1 LPALSFHFHG
11 YQPGD
16 LVRWLE
22 PDPLKPQTF
31 EERRSPVA
39 LRIGGERISGRNWTD
54 AVLHAYGPM
63 ETVLERVSGAASVDV
78 EPQTLAWLLAKD
90 AAAYRRVL
98 AAWEKGVAGF
108 VMTPPF
114 HPILPHHH
122 RLERLSL
129 FAMMIDF
136 FAPVLRRMHDR
147 PVGVWFP
154 EAAYSADTLRDYL
167 AAVRRAQEHYTG
179 LPDLVTGTH
188 LLLDARQI
196 ARRGGAT
203 ATGRIPIDG
212 GGVYAIARDPVLSGD
227 FAFGASGASGFV
239 SAAKSRPGD
248 PLLITS
254 DLESLLGN
262 PAQAERFEAI
272 VRIARSE
279 GVSVVSP
286 APAGVSRV
294 APVVEYSSWSDYD
307 EHLHDGRTS
316 DTRWTGL
323 RRSDGLVVS
332 RQHRGEPMSQL
343 WKHAFT
349 LATEQ
354 VETAVRR
361 TARDLLPGRDDDWK
375 REVLRRLAV
384 AYGRHLWRDHYRA
397 LGLSSGDTDF
407 ARAVSVIAGEL
418 DPDAAAYLAR
428 AYVTMLMGLRSDPR
442 FWDNPDT
449 RVTFQNVACLT
460 QALMDAGEACVR
472 AGKRDLRERLIG
484 VLRAAM
490 LEFSEAFV
498 RLGFSDWKGTEGW
511 ETTEAAWFES
521 LQSEV
526 PRRTRYDV
534 VRRAALYALA
544 DRRAEVVVEPLAADE
559 IVADTGHIAG
569 ELHGEWA
576 NRNWCEHRL

>member
-1 LPALSFHFHG
+1 MPALSFHFHG

-196 ARRGGAT
+196 TRRGGAT

-332 RQHRGEPMSQL
+332 RQHRGELMSQL

-354 VETAVRR
+354 VENAVRR
-361 TARDLLPGRDDDWK
+361 TARDLLHPFEIERRRDI
-375 REVLRRLAV
+375 LRRLAV
-384 AYGRHLWRDHYRA
+384 AYGRHLWREHFRA
-397 LGLSSGDTDF
+397 AGLSSADTDF
-407 ARAVSVIAGEL
+407 SRAAESILGGKVDVQV
-418 DPDAAAYLAR
+418 AASLAR

-449 RVTFQNVACLT
+449 RVTFQGVVCLAQSLVDAAEACRR
-460 QALMDAGEACVR
+460 AGEADR
-472 AGKRDLRERLIG
+472 AAALHRL
-484 VLRAAM
+484 LRASL
-490 LEFSEAFV
+490 LEFSEAYTRGRFQE
-498 RLGFSDWKGTEGW
+498 LHGMAGW
-511 ETTEAAWFES
+511 ETTEVAWLRS

-526 PRRTRYDV
+526 PGTSAFDV
-534 VRRAALYALA
+534 VRRAATSVLRGE
-544 DRRAEVVVEPLAADE
+544 DGS
-559 IVADTGHIAG
+559 VADTGHVAG
-569 ELHGEWA
+569 EAHGEWE
-576 NRNWCEHRL
+576 NPRWCEHRPA